1 MSSGLR
7 VPPTVKPTNY
17 VAGLGRG
24 AVGFTTRSD
33 IGPAREAPGR
43 GALAPGQVPAGHQGP
58 QAMPPPAPLAQGGG
72 GSAVGALVGAG
83 PAMMGGIAK
92 EKVDFGAA
100 PEGYV
105 AGMGRGMGDKAVEQG
120 ETNPIK
126 EKLARENSDLNER
139 NFDKFSGYGGS
150 LFNDGAYEDDD
161 VEADRIYEAIDERM
175 DSRRKRAREEKLIE
189 TMKKYREERPKI
201 SDQFADLKRELKD
214 VSRDEW
220 EGIPDVGDHSLRLK
234 QKKRPDKITPMT
246 DNMLDSMQRS
256 SDAGGAAGAL
266 DARQQQYGGFETPM
280 GGGARTPHGG
290 WRTPML
296 AGGTTSVAG
305 TASSLTSGLAAA
317 RGTVLGLKLDK
328 MSDSVTGQTVVDPKG
343 YLTDLNSIKVNTASE
358 VGDIKKARLLLKS
371 VTTTNPKHAP
381 GWIAAARVEEIAGKA
396 IAARKLIKLGCETC
410 PESEDVWLEAARLQ
424 AGDANAK
431 AILAQAVGQLPT
443 STKLWLRAAELE
455 ADPVRK
461 KTVLRKA
468 LELVPSSVKLWRTA
482 IELEDVED
490 ARIMLGRA
498 VECVPHSVDMWL
510 ALARLET
517 YENARRVLNQARE
530 AIPTEP
536 AIWLTAAKLEEA
548 HGNGA
553 ALVDR
558 IVAKAVASLGQYQVV
573 IDRESWL
580 KEAEAAELAA
590 APLTCGAIVRNTIGI
605 GVENEDRKRTW
616 LDDAEACAARSSVET
631 ARAIYAHALG
641 VFPTKKAI
649 WLRACALEKKHG
661 TRELLEA
668 TLHKAVQHC
677 PQAEVLWLMAA
688 KEKWLGGDVAA
699 ARATLVDA
707 FATNPDSEQ
716 VWLAAVKLEWENDER
731 DRARVLLA
739 RARDR
744 APSPRV
750 WMKAALLERECR
762 DFDAELR
769 LLDEALIKYPT
780 FAKFYLMAGQAC
792 ERKHDDKTDAAHTDA
807 DNTSTDPRLG
817 DVAAARDFY
826 ARGIK
831 KCAKSSPLW
840 RSAAALEEQAV
851 GVTKARSILE
861 LARLKNP
868 KNPDLWLAAVR
879 LERRHGNRKL
889 AENLGAKALQEC
901 PQSGELWAD
910 EIESAPR
917 PARKGKSLEALKRCD
932 NNAHVIVAVSKLFV
946 AERKHAKARKWFN
959 RACALDPDLGDAWA
973 HYYAFEL
980 AEGAQADQDDVKDR
994 CINAEPAHGELWT
1007 SISKHPAH
1015 ARADVATKLALAAEA
1030 IRKVEEAL

>member
-1 MSSGLR
+1 MSSGMR

-43 GALAPGQVPAGHQGP
+43 GGQLPGQLPPGQQGP
-58 QAMPPPAPLAQGGG
+58 QAPMPPPAAREMGGVH
-72 GSAVGALVGAG
+72 GSHVGAG
-83 PAMMGGIAK
+83 PAAPGGLAK
-92 EKVDFGAA
+92 ERTDFGAA
-100 PEGYV
+100 PDGYV

-120 ETNPIK
+120 ETNPVK
-126 EKLARENSDLNER
+126 EKLARESADLNER
-139 NFDKFSGYGGS
+139 NFDKFEGYGGA
-150 LFNDGAYEDDD
+150 LFNDASYENDD

-214 VSRDEW
+214 VSREEW
-220 EGIPDVGDHSLRLK
+220 EGIPDIGDHSLRLK

-246 DNMLDSMQRS
+246 DNMLDSMRS
-256 SDAGGAAGAL
+256 ASEAGGAAGAL
-266 DARQQQYGGFETPM
+266 DARQQAYGGFETPM

-296 AGGTTSVAG
+296 AGGIASVAG
-305 TASSLTSGLAAA
+305 TSSSLTSGLAAA

-396 IAARKLIKLGCETC
+396 IAARKLIKLGCDTC

-424 AGDANAK
+424 SGDANARSM
-431 AILAQAVGQLPT
+431 LALAVGKLPT

-455 ADPVRK
+455 PDPLRK

-553 ALVDR
+553 QLVDR
-558 IVAKAVASLGQYQVV
+558 IVAKAVASLAQYQVV
-573 IDRESWL
+573 IDREQWL

-605 GVENEDRKRTW
+605 GVEAEDRKRTW
-616 LDDAEACAARSSVET
+616 LDDADACASRSAVET
-631 ARAIYAHALG
+631 ARAVYAHALAT
-641 VFPTKKAI
+641 FPNKKAI

-688 KEKWLGGDVAA
+688 KEKWLGGDVEG
-699 ARATLVDA
+699 ARQTLMDA

-750 WMKAALLERECR
+750 WMKAALLERECH
-762 DFDAELR
+762 DYDAELR
-769 LLDEALIKYPT
+769 LLDEALDKYAT

-792 ERKHDDKTDAAHTDA
+792 ERDLSKQEEKVASDA
-807 DNTSTDPRLG
+807 RLG
-817 DVAAARDFY
+817 DVKAARDFY
-826 ARGIK
+826 ARGLRR
-831 KCAKSSPLW
+831 CPKSSALW
-840 RSAAALEEQAV
+840 RAAAALEETAV
-851 GVTKARSILE
+851 GATKARSILE
-861 LARLKNP
+861 LARLKNG
-868 KNPDLWLAAVR
+868 KTPDLWLAAVR

-889 AENLGAKALQEC
+889 AENLSAKALQEC
-901 PQSGELWAD
+901 PESGELWAD
-910 EIESAPR
+910 EIFAAPR

-946 AERKHAKARKWFN
+946 AEQKRVKARKWFT

-980 AEGAQADQDDVKDR
+980 ADGVEADQEDVLQR
-994 CINAEPAHGELWT
+994 CVAAEPAHGELWT
-1007 SISKHPAH
+1007 SISKDPAH
-1015 ARADVATKLALAAEA
+1015 ARADVAAKLRLAAA
-1030 IRKVEEAL
+1030 KIRASEDAT

>member
-1 MSSGLR
+1 MSSGMR

-43 GALAPGQVPAGHQGP
+43 GGQLPGQLPPGQQGP
-58 QAMPPPAPLAQGGG
+58 QAPMPPPAAREMG
-72 GSAVGALVGAG
+72 GSA
-83 PAMMGGIAK
+83 
-92 EKVDFGAA
+92 
-100 PEGYV
+100 
-105 AGMGRGMGDKAVEQG
+105 
-120 ETNPIK
+120 
-126 EKLARENSDLNER
+126 DLNER
-139 NFDKFSGYGGS
+139 NFDKFEGYGGA
-150 LFNDGAYEDDD
+150 LFNDASYENDD

-214 VSRDEW
+214 VSREEW
-220 EGIPDVGDHSLRLK
+220 EGIPDIGDHSLRLK

-246 DNMLDSMQRS
+246 DNMLDSMRS
-256 SDAGGAAGAL
+256 ASEAGGAAGAL

-296 AGGTTSVAG
+296 AGGIASVAG
-305 TASSLTSGLAAA
+305 TSSSLTSGLAAA

-396 IAARKLIKLGCETC
+396 IAARKLIKLGCDTC

-424 AGDANAK
+424 SGDANARSM
-431 AILAQAVGQLPT
+431 LALAVGKLPT

-455 ADPVRK
+455 PDPLRK

-553 ALVDR
+553 QLVDR
-558 IVAKAVASLGQYQVV
+558 IVAKAVASLAQYQVV
-573 IDRESWL
+573 IDREQWL

-590 APLTCGAIVRNTIGI
+590 APLTCGAIVRHTIGI

-616 LDDAEACAARSSVET
+616 LDDADACASRSAVET
-631 ARAIYAHALG
+631 ARAVYAHALAT
-641 VFPTKKAI
+641 FPNKKAI

-668 TLHKAVQHC
+668 TLRKAVQHC

-688 KEKWLGGDVAA
+688 KEKWLGGDVEG
-699 ARATLVDA
+699 ARQTLMDA

-750 WMKAALLERECR
+750 WMKAALLERECH
-762 DFDAELR
+762 DYDAELR
-769 LLDEALIKYPT
+769 LLDEALDKYAT

-792 ERKHDDKTDAAHTDA
+792 ERDLSKQEEK
-807 DNTSTDPRLG
+807 
-817 DVAAARDFY
+817 AARDFY
-826 ARGIK
+826 ARGLRR
-831 KCAKSSPLW
+831 CPKSSALW
-840 RSAAALEEQAV
+840 RAAAALEEAAI
-851 GVTKARSILE
+851 GATKARSILE
-861 LARLKNP
+861 LARLKNG
-868 KNPDLWLAAVR
+868 KTPDLWLAAVR

-889 AENLGAKALQEC
+889 AENLSAKALQEC
-901 PQSGELWAD
+901 PESGELWAD
-910 EIESAPR
+910 EIFAAPR

-946 AERKHAKARKWFN
+946 AEQKRAKARKWFT

-980 AEGAQADQDDVKDR
+980 ADGVESDQEDVLQR
-994 CINAEPAHGELWT
+994 CVAAEPAHGELWT
-1007 SISKHPAH
+1007 SISKDPAH
-1015 ARADVATKLALAAEA
+1015 ARADVAAKLRLAAA
-1030 IRKVEEAL
+1030 KIRASEDAT

>member
-1 MSSGLR
+1 MLSLKNGNFDGIFDPKSR
-7 VPPTVKPTNY
+7 
-17 VAGLGRG
+17 
-24 AVGFTTRSD
+24 
-33 IGPAREAPGR
+33 ARE
-43 GALAPGQVPAGHQGP
+43 GP
-58 QAMPPPAPLAQGGG
+58 QAPMPPPAAREMGGVH
-72 GSAVGALVGAG
+72 GSHVGAG
-83 PAMMGGIAK
+83 PAAPAARQ
-92 EKVDFGAA
+92 GARTWSA
-100 PEGYV
+100 PDGYV

-120 ETNPIK
+120 ETNPVK
-126 EKLARENSDLNER
+126 EKLARESADLNER
-139 NFDKFSGYGGS
+139 NFDKFEGYGGA
-150 LFNDGAYEDDD
+150 LFNDASYENDD

-189 TMKKYREERPKI
+189 TMKKYREQRPKI

-214 VSRDEW
+214 VSREEW
-220 EGIPDVGDHSLRLK
+220 EGIPDIGDHSLRLK

-246 DNMLDSMQRS
+246 DNMLDSMRS
-256 SDAGGAAGAL
+256 ASEAGGAAGAL

-296 AGGTTSVAG
+296 AGGIASVAG
-305 TASSLTSGLAAA
+305 TSSSLTSGLAAA

-396 IAARKLIKLGCETC
+396 IAARKLIKLGCDTC
-410 PESEDVWLEAARLQ
+410 PESEGVWLEAARLQ
-424 AGDANAK
+424 SGDANARSM
-431 AILAQAVGQLPT
+431 LALAVGKLPT
-443 STKLWLRAAELE
+443 
-455 ADPVRK
+455 
-461 KTVLRKA
+461 
-468 LELVPSSVKLWRTA
+468 SVKLWRTA

-553 ALVDR
+553 QLVDR
-558 IVAKAVASLGQYQVV
+558 IVAKAVASLAQYQVV
-573 IDRESWL
+573 IDREQWL

-590 APLTCGAIVRNTIGI
+590 APLTCGAIVRHTIGI

-616 LDDAEACAARSSVET
+616 LDDADACASRSAVET
-631 ARAIYAHALG
+631 ARAVYAHALAT
-641 VFPTKKAI
+641 FPNKKAI

-668 TLHKAVQHC
+668 TLRKAVQHC

-688 KEKWLGGDVAA
+688 KEKWLGGDVEG
-699 ARATLVDA
+699 ARQTLMDA

-731 DRARVLLA
+731 DQRV
-739 RARDR
+739 RRDLSKQEEKV
-744 APSPRV
+744 AS
-750 WMKAALLERECR
+750 
-762 DFDAELR
+762 DA
-769 LLDEALIKYPT
+769 
-780 FAKFYLMAGQAC
+780 
-792 ERKHDDKTDAAHTDA
+792 
-807 DNTSTDPRLG
+807 RLG
-817 DVAAARDFY
+817 DVKAARDFY
-826 ARGIK
+826 ARGLRR
-831 KCAKSSPLW
+831 CPKSSALW
-840 RSAAALEEQAV
+840 RAAAALEEAAI
-851 GVTKARSILE
+851 GATKARSILE
-861 LARLKNP
+861 LARLKNG
-868 KNPDLWLAAVR
+868 KTPDLWLAAVR

-889 AENLGAKALQEC
+889 AENLSAKALQEC
-901 PQSGELWAD
+901 PESGELWAD
-910 EIESAPR
+910 EIFAAPR

-946 AERKHAKARKWFN
+946 AEQKRAKARKWFT
-959 RACALDPDLGDAWA
+959 RARSTG
-973 HYYAFEL
+973 FGRRE
-980 AEGAQADQDDVKDR
+980 DVLQR
-994 CINAEPAHGELWT
+994 CVAAEPAHGELWT
-1007 SISKHPAH
+1007 SISKDPAH
-1015 ARADVATKLALAAEA
+1015 ARADVAAKLRLAAA
-1030 IRKVEEAL
+1030 KIRASEDAT